1 MHVTRRYAH
10 VDPALNDT
18 LSTPAPNH
26 DSGFVF
32 QLVSSW
38 SIHAAI
44 RLLLA
49 ATGDHELCWPIFETH
64 AANEKPMIQIDR
76 LDLLI
81 TAVCASFAYFHVGP
95 RTFSLED
102 PKFYY

>member
-44 RLLLA
+44 ALYWRSSVISYAWRISEIYA
-49 ATGDHELCWPIFETH
+49 AIE
-64 AANEKPMIQIDR
+64 NSMIQIDR

-81 TAVCASFAYFHVGP
+81 TAVCALFAYFHVGP
-95 RTFSLED
+95 RTLSLED
-102 PKFYY
+102 PQFYY

>member
-1 MHVTRRYAH
+1 MVHPCCDRLVLEIISYAWRISE
-10 VDPALNDT
+10 T
-18 LSTPAPNH
+18 Y
-26 DSGFVF
+26 
-32 QLVSSW
+32 
-38 SIHAAI
+38 AAI
-44 RLLLA
+44 
-49 ATGDHELCWPIFETH
+49 E
-64 AANEKPMIQIDR
+64 NSMIQIDR

>member
-1 MHVTRRYAH
+1 MKTY
-10 VDPALNDT
+10 
-18 LSTPAPNH
+18 
-26 DSGFVF
+26 
-32 QLVSSW
+32 
-38 SIHAAI
+38 AAI
-44 RLLLA
+44 
-49 ATGDHELCWPIFETH
+49 
-64 AANEKPMIQIDR
+64 EKSMIQIDR

>member
-18 LSTPAPNH
+18 LSTPVPNH

-38 SIHAAI
+38 YIHTAI
-44 RLLLA
+44 RLVLEIISYAWRISEIYA
-49 ATGDHELCWPIFETH
+49 AIE
-64 AANEKPMIQIDR
+64 NSMIQIDR